1 MKNHVCIHY
10 LKCSCCVI
18 PSLSSEMLVCAYVC
32 IRHGYWLHC
41 FVVSLS
47 IVSSN
52 LLLHICDWMFKSASH
67 SSLSCCCCV
76 CMIRLL
82 HRLEFYEANW
92 SRLNWRTWHR
102 MCMHVYC
109 SITFWLQFRAITL
122 FLNGRQKWFD
132 FAIYLNSRCRDVV
145 RAETINKYWFSAQ
158 LFMFCIDDYHFT
170 AEKRFIYVQSE
181 SHNSAIDWTILTDG
195 CSAWQHIAE
204 EKENEQRMKKHKVI
218 DIFYSN
224 IFFALRSKSGCCSR
238 KICVIDLF
246 VRNDDDDDHDF
257 ETTTKTRNHRSK
269 RSRWRGRI
277 KRARQ

>member
-1 MKNHVCIHY
+1 MYAC
-10 LKCSCCVI
+10 
-18 PSLSSEMLVCAYVC
+18 
-32 IRHGYWLHC
+32 
-41 FVVSLS
+41 
-47 IVSSN
+47 
-52 LLLHICDWMFKSASH
+52 LL
-67 SSLSCCCCV
+67 
-76 CMIRLL
+76 
-82 HRLEFYEANW
+82 
-92 SRLNWRTWHR
+92 
-102 MCMHVYC
+102 

-145 RAETINKYWFSAQ
+145 RAETINKYWFSTQ

-224 IFFALRSKSGCCSR
+224 IFFVLRSKSGCCSR

-246 VRNDDDDDHDF
+246 VRNDDDDHDF